1 MVPDKAGM
9 MRRPRDSGGSES
21 GIVRHSLEQQVFDQF
36 AALLADDSPV
46 NAEARATL
54 EQVFADFAA
63 SERGGLLGV
72 VKHAMRNRL

>member
-9 MRRPRDSGGSES
+9 MRIPRDSGGSES
-21 GIVRHSLEQQVFDQF
+21 GVVRHSLEQQVFDQF
-36 AALLADDSPV
+36 AALLADNSPV

-63 SERGGLLGV
+63 SERGELLGV
-72 VKHAMRNRL
+72 VKHAMKNRL